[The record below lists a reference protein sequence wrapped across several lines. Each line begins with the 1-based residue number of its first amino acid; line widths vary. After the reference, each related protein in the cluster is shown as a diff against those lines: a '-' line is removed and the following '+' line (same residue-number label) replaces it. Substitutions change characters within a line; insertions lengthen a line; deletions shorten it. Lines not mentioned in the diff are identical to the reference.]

1 MKIKITSKEYSEY
14 IELIAKKIEG
24 SKDYISE
31 LDSITGDGDHWANM
45 NMGFQKLLEIKDE
58 LALMELDQMFKK
70 IGMLIMSTV
79 GGSSGVLYGSAY
91 LKAAKAVAG
100 KKEMDARLLCDV
112 LEAELNGIMERGNAR
127 PGFKTMIDTLHPAVS
142 CFKSALEKGL
152 DEMSALEELKRGAI
166 DGMNSTKDME
176 AVRGRA
182 CYQANKGVGHL
193 DPGAVTMCYQVEIL
207 VDYLCQQIV
216 K

>member
-1 MKIKITSKEYSEY
+1 MKVKITSKEYVEY
-14 IELIAKKIEG
+14 IDIVTKKIEEN
-24 SKDYISE
+24 KDYITK
-31 LDSITGDGDHWANM
+31 LDSVTGDGDHWVNI
-45 NMGFQKLLEIKDE
+45 NMGFQKLVENKE
-58 LALMELDQMFKK
+58 LLLSLKLSDMFKK

-91 LKAAKAVAG
+91 ISAAKTIG
-100 KKEMDARLLCDV
+100 ESEEMDIKLLCEV
-112 LEAELNGIMERGNAR
+112 LEAELNAIMQRGNAK
-127 PGFKTMIDTLHPAVS
+127 PNFKTMIDSMYPAVN
-142 CFKSALEKGL
+142 ALKDAIEK
-152 DEMSALEELKRGAI
+152 DMDDYDALQAMKQGAI

-193 DPGAVTMCYQVEIL
+193 DPGAVTMCYQLEVL
-207 VDYLCQQIV
+207 VDYLC

>member
-1 MKIKITSKEYSEY
+1 MKVKITSKEYVEY
-14 IELIAKKIEG
+14 IDIVTKKIEEN
-24 SKDYISE
+24 KDYITK
-31 LDSITGDGDHWANM
+31 LDSVTGDGDHWVNI
-45 NMGFQKLLEIKDE
+45 NMGFQKLVENKE
-58 LALMELDQMFKK
+58 LLLSLKLSDMFKK

-91 LKAAKAVAG
+91 ISAAKTIG
-100 KKEMDARLLCDV
+100 ESEELDIKLLCEV
-112 LEAELNGIMERGNAR
+112 LEAELNAIMQRGNAK
-127 PGFKTMIDTLHPAVS
+127 PNFKTMIDSMYPAVN
-142 CFKSALEKGL
+142 ALKDAIEK
-152 DEMSALEELKRGAI
+152 DMDDYDALQAMKQGAI

-193 DPGAVTMCYQVEIL
+193 DPGAVTMCYQLEVL
-207 VDYLCQQIV
+207 VDYLC